1 MMRAALWEQIL
12 ETCFVSNKLCH
23 PRGKKRF
30 LSLLSPLLLFH
41 HDSSPAWTRCLTA
54 GSTSA
59 ATPPCRPARPHRLR
73 SRPWRPPHVVCAP
86 SLQLCLLGGP
96 RSLKLH
102 ASALRTM
109 RPAAAASS
117 PPNPRKPPPSSRKS
131 SCLCPCP
138 QIQRLQT
145 PPLFAAHLRA
155 CASFAAGC
163 E

>member
-1 MMRAALWEQIL
+1 MGTDFGDLFCL
-12 ETCFVSNKLCH
+12 SKLCH